1 MSFINHE
8 TRHIVATVVWYGAAG
23 CGKTATIQHVFA
35 RTRSPDAQTLQID
48 VPPGA
53 DPASYEFIP
62 FELGK
67 IRDYGIT
74 LRLFTVPG
82 APQYSVE
89 RRALLEHIDGVVFV
103 ADTRPDRQQESHT
116 SLGELYDHLSA
127 WGNPLERLPLVLQ
140 CTFGDT
146 PGALPSRQVATALI
160 GGLSNAASVPV
171 IDSNPPQGTGVF
183 EALKAISKMILSE
196 LRKG

>member
-8 TRHIVATVVWYGAAG
+8 THHIVATVIWYGPAG

-35 RTRSPDAQTLQID
+35 RTRSPDAQTVQVD
-48 VPPGA
+48 TPPGA
-53 DPASYEFIP
+53 TPAAYEFIP

-82 APQYSVE
+82 AAHLSAE
-89 RRALLEHIDGVVFV
+89 RRALLEHVDGVVFV
-103 ADTRPDRQQESHT
+103 ADARADRQHDNHT

-140 CTFGDT
+140 CTFGDA
-146 PGALPSRQVATALI
+146 PGALPSSQLAEALL
-160 GGLSNAASVPV
+160 GALPNAASVPV
-171 IDSNPPQGTGVF
+171 IASNPPQGAGVF
-183 EALKAISKMILSE
+183 EALKAISKMILAE